1 MLNARRKVPA
11 FTIVELLVSAGII
24 SLLAAILLPAMS
36 AGRQAAKDLEC
47 RAQFRDV
54 TQRFINFADDSGVGL
69 RGESQSLGGR
79 FQIEDFQESLYQ
91 VDEFWVGPESER
103 TPVHAGTSPLMCP
116 ASTGSLE
123 RKAGLPCSAGAIGP
137 AKNVST
143 GFNKR
148 LETRTREVRGRLVP
162 ANAYLSSKILTMPD
176 VPLVFDVDGQQ
187 AAERDML
194 PLYSAPPILTDKWTD
209 IYETGKSWFP
219 SFRHRG
225 RMNVAFVGGHVLS
238 SLHPT
243 EEPWWQWNYQP
254 DS

>member
-54 TQRFINFADDSGVGL
+54 SQRFINFADDSGVGL

-79 FQIEDFQESLYQ
+79 FQIEDFQESVYQ

-103 TPVHAGTSPLMCP
+103 MPVHAGASPLACP

-148 LETRTREVRGRLVP
+148 LETRTREVRGRLFP

-176 VPLVFDVDGQQ
+176 VPLVFDVDGQL

-194 PLYSAPPILTDKWTD
+194 PIYSAPPILTDKWID
-209 IYETGKSWFP
+209 IYESGKSWFP